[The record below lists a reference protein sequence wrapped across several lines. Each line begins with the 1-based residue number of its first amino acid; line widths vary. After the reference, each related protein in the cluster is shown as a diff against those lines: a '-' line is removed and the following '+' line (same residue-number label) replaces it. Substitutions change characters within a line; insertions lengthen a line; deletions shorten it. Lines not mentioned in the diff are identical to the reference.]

1 MERST
6 LSAGRGGPSDSRSPP
21 PVVLSESGLVL
32 PPPLVL
38 RPILHTTR
46 RDQYSGRSGSPG
58 LDWSLQGPSG
68 RSPADGAAI
77 GHLASGGRHG
87 SHDRCQGS
95 AFTRRT
101 TPSSFALATKIATS
115 SNIRTTMRPALNE
128 NRLRASTII
137 YARRTSR
144 SDKSLSFPST
154 AESSICPIRD
164 TIES

>member
-1 MERST
+1 VINTVDALEALGLIGHYRALPGDHLRTGMQ
-6 LSAGRGGPSDSRSPP
+6 SAIW
-21 PVVLSESGLVL
+21 L
-32 PPPLVL
+32 
-38 RPILHTTR
+38 
-46 RDQYSGRSGSPG
+46 
-58 LDWSLQGPSG
+58 
-68 RSPADGAAI
+68 PADVMAAMIDAKDLHSQGA
-77 GHLASGGRHG
+77 
-87 SHDRCQGS
+87 QP
-95 AFTRRT
+95 
-101 TPSSFALATKIATS
+101 PSSFALATKIATS